1 MKINKLNHLDE
12 IKTIVLY
19 LDNYND
25 LFSDFDPR
33 PYSVRT
39 ISDDFLLELKR
50 VDPELIYNNYH
61 ILFVIPKNKR
71 IIKEENIIK
80 KRLIEF
86 FNNEHILHNNSK
98 KKIIQLGGVFIAL
111 GVLVIFLF
119 FYILPKYPHVMDSFS
134 FFQIIFELVGWFLL
148 WEGLNQIIFVSKEK
162 KNHIKLYSRLSKAKI
177 TFVDNKNN
185 EVEE

>member
-1 MKINKLNHLDE
+1 MKINKLKHPEE
-12 IKTIVLY
+12 IKTIVLS
-19 LDNYND
+19 LDTYND

-39 ISDDFLLELKR
+39 ISNDFLLELKR

-61 ILFVIPKNKR
+61 ILFVIPKGQR
-71 IIKEENIIK
+71 IIKDESIIK
-80 KRLIEF
+80 KRLTEF
-86 FNNEHILHNNSK
+86 FNKEYLLHNNYK
-98 KKIIQLGGVFIAL
+98 KKIIQLGSIFIAL

-119 FYILPKYPHVMDSFS
+119 FYILPKYPNVMDSFS

-162 KNHIKLYSRLSKAKI
+162 RNHIKLYFRLSNAKI
-177 TFVDNKNN
+177 TFVNNKNN
-185 EVEE
+185 EIEE